1 MEDDI
6 KKDLEEI
13 KRAVRTLDG
22 CLDYLSQRVAWN
34 ETCFKQVQDSGV
46 MKMAEV
52 TRQVML
58 DHKKLQSQFTMLTLR
73 VKAALGQQDGDGDQG
88 DQSPPPA
95 ATLTRKFGR

>member
-1 MEDDI
+1 MENDI

-22 CLDYLSQRVAWN
+22 CLDYLSQRVAWS

-46 MKMAEV
+46 MKMSEV

-58 DHKKLQSQFTMLTLR
+58 DHKKLQSQFTMLTMR
-73 VKAALGQQDGDGDQG
+73 VNAALAQQEGGGGQG

-95 ATLTRKFGR
+95 ATLTKKFGR